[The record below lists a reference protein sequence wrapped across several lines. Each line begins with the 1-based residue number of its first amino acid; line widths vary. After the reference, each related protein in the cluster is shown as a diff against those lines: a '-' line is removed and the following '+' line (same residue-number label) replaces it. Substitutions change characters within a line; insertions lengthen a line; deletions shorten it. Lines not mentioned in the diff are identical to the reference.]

1 MRYSFIKNMIV
12 AALLSVAQVTAAAE
26 DVYIEESS
34 NGKISYSV
42 SSSVVTLTVSPATD
56 YYITVDDIVVQK
68 TIDGGSLNSQRAS
81 GPGVASK
88 LPLTPVNVDDTGK
101 GTYTFNLIEGYGAYV
116 TATFTECMSMS
127 PSIEISDWI
136 YGDTPV
142 LPIVNGNTSKGDVTY
157 YYKNV
162 RDKDYG
168 STVPVNVGEYHLFAV
183 IAAKGHYKSAKTSE
197 IPFSITKAPLTI
209 TAKSYT
215 IRQGSALPT
224 FEATYEGFKNNE
236 TSAVLTKQPAI
247 TTATSASEPGEY
259 EITIS
264 GAEAQNYEISYVKG
278 KLTIVDADALF
289 VRAKSYTIKYG
300 DELPTFEFTSE
311 GATIEGTP
319 TISCEAT
326 SASPVGTYP
335 IVITKGSVTH
345 YNTTFVNGTLTIEKA
360 PLKITAKSY
369 TIKQGEELP
378 TFEATYEG
386 FKNNETSTVLTKQP
400 AITTTATS
408 ASEPGE
414 YEITISGAEAKNY
427 EISYVKGKLTI
438 AKADAVTVKA
448 KSYTIKYGDELPKFE
463 FTSEGATL
471 KGTPEIKCEATSKSP
486 VGTYTIVIS
495 KGSVTN
501 YNDTYVNGTLTIE
514 KAPLTITAKSYTI
527 KQGEDLPTFEATY
540 EGFKN
545 NETSAVLTKQP
556 TITTTATSA
565 SAPGEYEITISG
577 AEAQNYEISYVAGKL
592 TIEAVEIVPISETEE
607 KSFSQQVDETT
618 DLQNTVIDNTYYNM
632 DATNGDGYDAT
643 EQALVLNSTTSSA
656 QMSAIQSAQV
666 GDAAV
671 RENFSGIIFELPAGK
686 GVVTVDAKTIGT
698 HVLNVQIGNG
708 APTQVKKSERATADV
723 EYNVSAP
730 TYVYLYAS
738 TESGASARL
747 YRGPSAGANS
757 VLLYGYKVQVGGTG
771 IGELKNGK
779 MEELKYY
786 DLNGRKVKTP
796 RKGVYIINGK
806 KVVVK

>member
-1 MRYSFIKNMIV
+1 M
-12 AALLSVAQVTAAAE
+12 
-26 DVYIEESS
+26 
-34 NGKISYSV
+34 
-42 SSSVVTLTVSPATD
+42 
-56 YYITVDDIVVQK
+56 
-68 TIDGGSLNSQRAS
+68 
-81 GPGVASK
+81 
-88 LPLTPVNVDDTGK
+88 
-101 GTYTFNLIEGYGAYV
+101 
-116 TATFTECMSMS
+116 
-127 PSIEISDWI
+127 
-136 YGDTPV
+136 
-142 LPIVNGNTSKGDVTY
+142 
-157 YYKNV
+157 
-162 RDKDYG
+162 
-168 STVPVNVGEYHLFAV
+168 
-183 IAAKGHYKSAKTSE
+183 
-197 IPFSITKAPLTI
+197 
-209 TAKSYT
+209 
-215 IRQGSALPT
+215 
-224 FEATYEGFKNNE
+224 
-236 TSAVLTKQPAI
+236 
-247 TTATSASEPGEY
+247 
-259 EITIS
+259 
-264 GAEAQNYEISYVKG
+264 
-278 KLTIVDADALF
+278 
-289 VRAKSYTIKYG
+289 
-300 DELPTFEFTSE
+300 
-311 GATIEGTP
+311 
-319 TISCEAT
+319 
-326 SASPVGTYP
+326 
-335 IVITKGSVTH
+335 
-345 YNTTFVNGTLTIEKA
+345 
-360 PLKITAKSY
+360 
-369 TIKQGEELP
+369 
-378 TFEATYEG
+378 
-386 FKNNETSTVLTKQP
+386 
-400 AITTTATS
+400 
-408 ASEPGE
+408 
-414 YEITISGAEAKNY
+414 
-427 EISYVKGKLTI
+427 
-438 AKADAVTVKA
+438 
-448 KSYTIKYGDELPKFE
+448 
-463 FTSEGATL
+463 
-471 KGTPEIKCEATSKSP
+471 SP

-771 IGELKNGK
+771 IEELKNGK